1 MKKLKKFAALGLT
14 AAMVASLAACG
25 GKTSDAGSDSGS
37 GEENIKLSLFAG
49 SIPENTPTGGALKVM
64 ADYINENSNGTLTAT
79 AFYDTALGDAT
90 SMVQG
95 LQQGTVDIGVS
106 GTAYFSGL
114 VPEVEVFQLPF
125 LFSNLE
131 EARAACEG
139 PAKDAIFEKLA
150 ENGIIG
156 LSFWENGFRELSN
169 NIRPVKTPD
178 DMKGMK
184 MRTLSAEVQVE
195 TWKAMG
201 ALPAAIDA
209 SELFTALQQGT
220 VSAQDNPLHEI
231 VSRKFYEVQPYVT
244 LTDAVYTPFLMAMS
258 EATWNKLSDSQKEV
272 IMEAAEVA
280 REEQLKLTDEAQAEA
295 LQTLLDNGVTVEENP
310 DKEAFK
316 EKAMPTWSLF
326 TDQYGTELVDMIQNS
341 APAAEEA
348 EDTEAAADDAAV
360 EDTEAAEAAEDT
372 EAAEEGETEAA
383 EAAEGETV
391 AE

>member
-1 MKKLKKFAALGLT
+1 
-14 AAMVASLAACG
+14 
-25 GKTSDAGSDSGS
+25 
-37 GEENIKLSLFAG
+37 
-49 SIPENTPTGGALKVM
+49 
-64 ADYINENSNGTLTAT
+64 
-79 AFYDTALGDAT
+79 
-90 SMVQG
+90 
-95 LQQGTVDIGVS
+95 
-106 GTAYFSGL
+106 
-114 VPEVEVFQLPF
+114 
-125 LFSNLE
+125 
-131 EARAACEG
+131 
-139 PAKDAIFEKLA
+139 
-150 ENGIIG
+150 
-156 LSFWENGFRELSN
+156 
-169 NIRPVKTPD
+169 
-178 DMKGMK
+178 
-184 MRTLSAEVQVE
+184 
-195 TWKAMG
+195 
-201 ALPAAIDA
+201 
-209 SELFTALQQGT
+209 
-220 VSAQDNPLHEI
+220 
-231 VSRKFYEVQPYVT
+231 
-244 LTDAVYTPFLMAMS
+244 MS